1 MQQNKTLSIL
11 VVIFFL
17 TTLVGA
23 IYIGYNE
30 FFVIET
36 VSDEETDNNINVE
49 ELDINSRLVKSL
61 YDKVI
66 LNDNTAYKYFMYESD
81 NYNVSTA
88 SLESKL
94 TLAYFNL
101 KNDDFEM
108 VSTVNLPVTTMIEGF
123 SYQYHLNTTS
133 NTSNSLLVSFI
144 PSEKLELAYRDL
156 FGDEEIIDKSI
167 PIRTDIHNVMY
178 YIYNADLDGYISY
191 ITEGGGTS
199 SSYLVSHLTR
209 ALKSDKTILLYEEV
223 NNYQNNTNELLE
235 TTNYVYTFN
244 IDSDGLYT
252 FISRVKE

>member
-1 MQQNKTLSIL
+1 MQHNKILSIL
-11 VVIFFL
+11 VVVFFL
-17 TTLVGA
+17 TTLIGS

-30 FFVIET
+30 FFVTET
-36 VSDEETDNNINVE
+36 VNDEEIIGNNISEE

-61 YDKVI
+61 YNKVV
-66 LNDNTAYKYFMYESD
+66 LNDNTAYKYFMYESN

-101 KNDDFEM
+101 KNDDFEE
-108 VSTVNLPVTTMIEGF
+108 VSTPNLPATTMIEGF
-123 SYQYHLNTTS
+123 SYQYNLNTTS
-133 NTSNSLLVSFI
+133 NSLVVSFI
-144 PSEKLELAYRDL
+144 PYEKLELAYRDL
-156 FGDEEIIDKSI
+156 FGNEETIDKSI

-178 YIYNADLDGYISY
+178 YVYNADLDGYVSY
-191 ITEGGGTS
+191 VTEGGGTS
-199 SSYLVSHLTR
+199 GSYLVSHLTR

-244 IDSDGLYT
+244 IDDDGLYT